1 MSFLLFLIISC
12 FCNNVCNVS
21 GLALP
26 EGVALSYLIERA
38 MEWQEKV
45 RAIIVKHRGLATAPD
60 KQGNL
65 PIVKRNRVT
74 RVVTMV

>member
-1 MSFLLFLIISC
+1 MSFFTVPYHFVFRDN
-12 FCNNVCNVS
+12 FCYVS

-60 KQGNL
+60 KQGKL
-65 PIVKRNRVT
+65 PIVT
-74 RVVTMV
+74 RAVV